1 MKHTLAHL
9 LLDALQELPTNPFQA
24 PTRRRLPYI
33 YTPAQIVQ
41 LVGAANRLR
50 RSYPIRREVYAALLA
65 LIAATGLRIA
75 ATGRA
80 YSSPLTKA
88 LCGVSKSGSAILSAV
103 NSVEFLSVL
112 PYHGHFRRHNIG
124 IHLQDRHLP
133 ANLLALMLASFRGRM
148 IQN

>member
-1 MKHTLAHL
+1 LTLAHL
-9 LLDALQELPTNPFQA
+9 LLDALHELPTNPFQA

-50 RSYPIRREVYAALLA
+50 RSYPIRREVYATLLA

-88 LCGVSKSGSAILSAV
+88 LCGGSKSGSTILSAV
-103 NSVEFLSVL
+103 NSVEFPFS
-112 PYHGHFRRHNIG
+112 
-124 IHLQDRHLP
+124 
-133 ANLLALMLASFRGRM
+133 LALTRPLQATQYRDPPTRSSFTGYF
-148 IQN
+148 IGLNVG